1 MKELRKTYIWTC
13 AAVMWFLSAMTVPA
27 QTLSTGMSGSS
38 VTELQND
45 LVEAGYFARTVDGAY
60 GSSTA
65 AAVKLFQKDHGLR
78 VTGIADDATQRK
90 IEKSIGNGYRKG
102 GGVVM
107 SEGNRGDDVAEFQ
120 QALINAGFLN
130 DGADGVYGQATAKAV
145 KAFQK
150 EKGLPV
156 SGVIDEE
163 TYAALGGIVT
173 DGGDGNDRPSIDPD
187 ELRNIQKKLI
197 AGGYLDGAA
206 DGLWGSQTAGAVRSF
221 QEAKGL
227 SPTGEL
233 DSKTVSMIKKISS
246 GSARSS
252 SGSLRLGS
260 NGPKVVRLQ
269 NLLSLHGFA
278 PGTVDGVFG
287 PGTEERVKE
296 FERYHGL
303 SPDGVVGNEV
313 WEKLESAPVF
323 FGNYKEMLRM
333 QSTAYTP
340 YDGGGTGRTAL
351 GNIAGKG
358 HAAVDPS
365 VIPLGSI
372 LYIEDYGYAIADDIG
387 GSINGY
393 IVDVGVD
400 TLEQAY
406 RWGNRRVN
414 VYIVR

>member
-1 MKELRKTYIWTC
+1 MRKTYIWTC
-13 AAVMWFLSAMTVPA
+13 AAAMWLLSAMTVPA

-38 VTELQND
+38 VTELQNN

-78 VTGIADDATQRK
+78 VTGIADDATQRR

-130 DGADGVYGQATAKAV
+130 DSADGVYGKATVKAV
-145 KAFQK
+145 RAFQK
-150 EKGLPV
+150 DRGLPV

-173 DGGDGNDRPSIDPD
+173 GGDAGESSSLDSD
-187 ELRNIQKKLI
+187 EVRGIQKKLI

-206 DGLWGSQTAGAVRSF
+206 DGIWGSQTAGAVLAF
-221 QEAKGL
+221 QQDKGL

-233 DSKTVSMIKKISS
+233 DDKTASMIQKIASRASSSRASS
-246 GSARSS
+246 GA
-252 SGSLRLGS
+252 LRLGS
-260 NGPKVVRLQ
+260 SGPKVARLQ

-287 PGTEERVKE
+287 AGTAERVKE
-296 FERYHGL
+296 FEVYHGL
-303 SPDGVVGNEV
+303 EPDGVVGDEV
-313 WEKLESAPVF
+313 WGKLEQPPVF
-323 FGNYKEMLRM
+323 FGNYKKLLRM

-340 YDGGGTGRTAL
+340 YDGGGSGRTAL

-387 GSINGY
+387 GSINGN